1 MTTQPPAMAISD
13 IPDEKERIA
22 SRQRRAKAALQRNKE
37 EEAGR
42 KKGKEEEQQQVSLG
56 KQQIADSTALLE
68 RKKHETWQDL
78 TNIRVHFDDAENKRR
93 IVEENARLDRYE
105 TLQIEAVTS
114 GRKNAAVEMKWQD
127 LLNMDIP
134 QDLFEQL
141 KLQKEACNQIIDAKE
156 RRIREFQIELRNK
169 DEEYVKVLK
178 QQSEDI
184 TTLISKMRAQYHELR
199 DSYEEQ
205 LEQIESAFIKE
216 RQELIAQNQKEMN
229 DLFDQRQQMEEEEF
243 MARRQKNEREQ
254 VMKIDQQR
262 SQDGNEFTKSKIAL
276 EKSHQELEQ
285 HLEKMMATYQLNKE
299 KLDYNLEVLRER
311 HKEHQAIQNSYKSRL
326 NKLRETKNTLSARYI
341 KLDKKY
347 RQENQELT
355 EEYKRLTKHF
365 KDLQDKFHHF
375 ELADEKKFREV
386 WGMNEE
392 EVRGLNAKVLEA
404 DRIIHTQQLGL
415 EWQEPRDDQLLQEL
429 ETFSEAGTATDGK
442 SAAISSGQESGQ
454 GASGKFSATKVK
466 QVLDLIKEETAFL
479 LDIKIQDQIAEL
491 PAEQADVL
499 KIDAVLRC
507 IGVESQE
514 DVDLLVQEFY
524 KGQDDDDETL
534 MVDPDDVLKILKSF
548 MQEKENQRIADV
560 QPEKKKKQKKTT
572 VGSESE
578 AERKARRRR
587 EERKFWERMG
597 HVVPEMNVRV
607 WKALDGFLKKY
618 YDILQR
624 RAKSID
630 EAVNLQKQ
638 NDELKQLLDR
648 YLGSKVNEDLQVP
661 PTHVIRVNPQA

>member
-1 MTTQPPAMAISD
+1 
-13 IPDEKERIA
+13 
-22 SRQRRAKAALQRNKE
+22 
-37 EEAGR
+37 
-42 KKGKEEEQQQVSLG
+42 
-56 KQQIADSTALLE
+56 
-68 RKKHETWQDL
+68 
-78 TNIRVHFDDAENKRR
+78 
-93 IVEENARLDRYE
+93 
-105 TLQIEAVTS
+105 
-114 GRKNAAVEMKWQD
+114 
-127 LLNMDIP
+127 
-134 QDLFEQL
+134 
-141 KLQKEACNQIIDAKE
+141 
-156 RRIREFQIELRNK
+156 
-169 DEEYVKVLK
+169 
-178 QQSEDI
+178 
-184 TTLISKMRAQYHELR
+184 
-199 DSYEEQ
+199 
-205 LEQIESAFIKE
+205 
-216 RQELIAQNQKEMN
+216 
-229 DLFDQRQQMEEEEF
+229 
-243 MARRQKNEREQ
+243 
-254 VMKIDQQR
+254 
-262 SQDGNEFTKSKIAL
+262 
-276 EKSHQELEQ
+276 
-285 HLEKMMATYQLNKE
+285 
-299 KLDYNLEVLRER
+299 
-311 HKEHQAIQNSYKSRL
+311 
-326 NKLRETKNTLSARYI
+326 
-341 KLDKKY
+341 
-347 RQENQELT
+347 
-355 EEYKRLTKHF
+355 
-365 KDLQDKFHHF
+365 
-375 ELADEKKFREV
+375 
-386 WGMNEE
+386 MNEE
-392 EVRGLNAKVLEA
+392 EVRGLNAKVLQA

-454 GASGKFSATKVK
+454 GANGKFSATKVK

-534 MVDPDDVLKILKSF
+534 VVDPDDVLKILKTF

-597 HVVPEMNVRV
+597 HVVPEMNFRV

-618 YDILQR
+618 YDKLQR

-661 PTHVIRVNPQA
+661 PTHVIRVNPQG